1 MPVTI
6 DVGTTAV
13 KVLQFDVAQQIIK
26 QEKKEYETVYGDGG
40 RAEQDPDV
48 IVEAVFHCL
57 KKLNLTNKETLILSG
72 AMHSL
77 MAVNQ
82 VFHKQTNVMIWA
94 DRRADEVIKTFKQT
108 PQAMLFY
115 KRTKTPI
122 HPMSPFAKLLWLKET
137 SSGQTLDQS
146 LGDVMWIDLKTYLWY
161 RLTNFCEL
169 DYSLASATG
178 LFNSETLTYD
188 QEILN
193 FVGIT
198 KEQLPTLVPVTHT
211 RHVTTA
217 VKQRLGFDH
226 QVMIGSSDGVLAN
239 ISEGLHTNDVH
250 VTIGTSGAIRMTVN
264 KPYTDTDGRLFCY
277 YLNDHHWVIGGAV
290 NNGGNV
296 LNWLDDLLFDGM
308 GHIYS
313 YIDRLDFSSFDPA
326 LIFIPHLNGERA
338 PFWDTGRTGSFHGL
352 KMSHNKAAIV
362 KAVIYGVLFNLRH
375 VFDTLQHVT
384 GKIEAVYLS
393 GGFFKVPQLKTLVS
407 QVLNVSVIESTT
419 LEQTSMGALRLLGE
433 KKRNDKLKYQTITQP
448 PSEALK
454 FYYNSYRNCLRMV
467 SSSQLTNNLSKH

>member
-13 KVLQFDVAQQIIK
+13 KVLQFDVAQQIVK
-26 QEKKEYETVYGDGG
+26 QETKGYETMYGDGG

-57 KKLNLTNKETLILSG
+57 KKLDLTNKDTLILSG

-77 MAVNQ
+77 MAVDRA
-82 VFHKQTNVMIWA
+82 FCKQTNVMIWA
-94 DRRADEVIKTFKQT
+94 DRRADQVIKTFKQT
-108 PQAMLFY
+108 PKAKTFY
-115 KRTKTPI
+115 ERTKTPI

-137 SSGQTLDQS
+137 AAGQALQQS
-146 LGDVMWIDLKTYLWY
+146 LGDVIWIDLKTYLWHK
-161 RLTNFCEL
+161 LTGFCEL

-188 QEILN
+188 REILK
-193 FVGIT
+193 FVGI
-198 KEQLPTLVPVTHT
+198 KEEELPDVVPVTHT
-211 RHVTTA
+211 RLVTTA
-217 VKQRLGFDH
+217 VKECLGFSH

-296 LNWLDDLLFDGM
+296 LNWLDGLLFDGT
-308 GHIYS
+308 GQIYD
-313 YIDRLDFSSFDPA
+313 YINRLDFSSFDSA

-362 KAVIYGVLFNLRH
+362 KAVIFGVLFNLRH

-384 GKIEAVYLS
+384 GKIEAIYLS
-393 GGFFKVPQLKTLVS
+393 GGFFKVPQLKTLIS

-419 LEQTSMGALRLLGE
+419 LEQTSMGALRLLGDM
-433 KKRNDKLKYQTITQP
+433 KRNDKSKYQTITQP
-448 PSEALK
+448 PSAALTA
-454 FYYNSYRNCLRMV
+454 YYNGYRNRLRMIEKQR
-467 SSSQLTNNLSKH
+467 SDDE